1 MSWQAHIDEINGKVK
16 QRLGLLKR
24 NTIKH
29 LPSKIRKLYVNTV
42 ILPILEYGSIMWGD
56 KNNQLLMNFLE
67 VSINKAAKLIL
78 EPHPTSSASEA
89 LETLGYIA
97 KRRVYHHSLYVYNSL
112 HQL

>member
-1 MSWQAHIDEINGKVK
+1 
-16 QRLGLLKR
+16 
-24 NTIKH
+24 
-29 LPSKIRKLYVNTV
+29 
-42 ILPILEYGSIMWGD
+42 
-56 KNNQLLMNFLE
+56 MNFLE